1 MTVAKTRKEILAEY
15 WPKYYAAHKE
25 KIAEHR
31 KEVYKKNRDKILARN
46 KQWFKDNKNKWN
58 EYQRAYKAKKKLDK
72 QKDV

>member
-1 MTVAKTRKEILAEY
+1 MAKSRKEILAEY
-15 WPKYYAAHKE
+15 WPKYYATHKE
-25 KIAEHR
+25 QISEHR